1 MPAYA
6 LHNCSILR
14 RRRMNFERTRTG
26 RSVRPLSL
34 SSWRLLPSVP
44 SLPCFVQL
52 PNIDGLNVKWRTM
65 LIAIRQ
71 DREPDD
77 ETGSSHSLI
86 FGKGALDK
94 A

>member
-1 MPAYA
+1 
-6 LHNCSILR
+6 
-14 RRRMNFERTRTG
+14 
-26 RSVRPLSL
+26 
-34 SSWRLLPSVP
+34 
-44 SLPCFVQL
+44 
-52 PNIDGLNVKWRTM
+52 M